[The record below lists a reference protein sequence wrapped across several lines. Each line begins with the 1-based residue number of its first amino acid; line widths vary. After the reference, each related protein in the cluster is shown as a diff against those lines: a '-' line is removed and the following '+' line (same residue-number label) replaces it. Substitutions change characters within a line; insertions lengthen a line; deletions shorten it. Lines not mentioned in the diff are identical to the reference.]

1 MKVKDL
7 LRVCENYFSYILVLN
22 SNDKTEVLEEYH
34 EDLESFEDKYSN
46 STVNDFIIYDGDN
59 GDSILEITLR

>member
-1 MKVKDL
+1 MKVKEL
-7 LRVCENYFSYILVLN
+7 LRVCENYFSYILVLD

-59 GDSILEITLR
+59 GDSILEITLK

>member
-1 MKVKDL
+1 MKVKEL
-7 LRVCENYFSYILVLN
+7 LRVCENYFSYILVLD

>member
-1 MKVKDL
+1 MKVKEL